1 MAATTEEVMNKR
13 RKLDIAL
20 GVKFPNTILLRIDK
34 TME

>member
-1 MAATTEEVMNKR
+1 MNKR

-34 TME
+34 AME